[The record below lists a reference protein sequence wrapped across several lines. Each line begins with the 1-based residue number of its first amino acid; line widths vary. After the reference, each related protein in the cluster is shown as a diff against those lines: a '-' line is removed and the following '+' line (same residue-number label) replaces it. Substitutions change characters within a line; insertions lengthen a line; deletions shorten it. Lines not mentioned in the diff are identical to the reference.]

1 MVHPRHSPQT
11 AVQCPCDPTHVSDL
25 GYSTRLWSPLAQD
38 ADISYDTLDS
48 SQLASTAQQNGNSYS
63 YSTVGQVDATA
74 NIYNPV
80 VAGSSDHQ
88 PLPTFSGLDETSE
101 DDNLHERLFVA
112 LSSLLDLLSGPPI
125 RVEVPDS
132 QFAGQV
138 DSMANGAWRNARFD
152 SDTSQTGELVP
163 TTTYRDSSNLAF
175 SVAFLLA
182 DDQTPNESRV
192 ITDVVSNS
200 SDHRRYKTEETQIP
214 MMPFGSK
221 LECSYPPTSFKCST
235 SGSRRPRMKYQEASR
250 ASPIHKEGEHLVD
263 SALDL
268 PSQSCTPQD
277 GGMRVETMAKKQY
290 QCSSCWVIFAQRQGL
305 SRHRK
310 DKHEPKNQCG
320 FCTVFTWSK
329 GRHYNYQRH
338 LREKHP
344 EAVQSLSVS
353 ATPTTRRR
361 GVNVG
366 GWHSCQGFVVLVSD
380 PSLNELAGLGCG
392 DSLV

>member
-11 AVQCPCDPTHVSDL
+11 AVQCPCDPTHVSDP

-88 PLPTFSGLDETSE
+88 HLPTFSGLDE
-101 DDNLHERLFVA
+101 
-112 LSSLLDLLSGPPI
+112 
-125 RVEVPDS
+125 
-132 QFAGQV
+132 V
-138 DSMANGAWRNARFD
+138 DSMANGAQRNARFD
-152 SDTSQTGELVP
+152 SDTSQT
-163 TTTYRDSSNLAF
+163 
-175 SVAFLLA
+175 

-192 ITDVVSNS
+192 VTDVISNL
-200 SDHRRYKTEETQIP
+200 SDHRRYKTEETQIL
-214 MMPFGSK
+214 MMPFGAK
-221 LECSYPPTSFKCST
+221 LECSYHPTSFKCST
-235 SGSRRPRMKYQEASR
+235 SGSRRPSMKYKEASR
-250 ASPIHKEGEHLVD
+250 ASPIHKEGEHLGYAIRQAADLDLVA

-277 GGMRVETMAKKQY
+277 GGMRVEKMAKKQY
-290 QCSSCWVIFAQRQGL
+290 QCSSCRAIFSQRQGL

-310 DKHEPKNQCG
+310 DKHEPKNRCG

-329 GRHYNYQRH
+329 GRNYNYQRH
-338 LREKHP
+338 LREEHP
-344 EAVQSLSVS
+344 EAVQS
-353 ATPTTRRR
+353 PR
-361 GVNVG
+361 GVNVE
-366 GWHSCQGFVVLVSD
+366 GWHSCQGFAVLVSD